1 MNEQPIYRL
10 RLRALKDVDPI
21 RALRHVLKRLLRTY
35 GMKCVSV
42 EEEKDNETIF
52 NPGPPLR

>member
-10 RLRALKDVDPI
+10 RLRPLKDVDQI

-35 GMKCVSV
+35 GMKCISV
-42 EEEKDNETIF
+42 EEEKDDETIF
-52 NPGPPLR
+52 NPRPPPR